1 MDAVTTREFVFD
13 IGEEADRLH
22 RITDKLLTLT
32 RMDVIAV
39 PPPEP
44 VSVMQVVQSVLHMLQ
59 PLAKDNS
66 ITLSFHGTE
75 DAIVGANADDMY
87 QIAFNLIENAIKYT
101 MPGGNVTITLTAGD
115 NVTLKVED
123 TGIGIPEEDLPRIFD
138 RFYRV
143 DKARSR
149 EAGGAGLG
157 LSIVKDTASRHGGTV
172 SVCLRPEGGTCFEV
186 HFPSY
191 QAPKEAEHDA

>member
-87 QIAFNLIENAIKYT
+87 QIAFNLIENPIK
-101 MPGGNVTITLTAGD
+101 
-115 NVTLKVED
+115 
-123 TGIGIPEEDLPRIFD
+123 
-138 RFYRV
+138 
-143 DKARSR
+143 
-149 EAGGAGLG
+149 
-157 LSIVKDTASRHGGTV
+157 
-172 SVCLRPEGGTCFEV
+172 
-186 HFPSY
+186 
-191 QAPKEAEHDA
+191 